1 MSVEQWWMATALQTG
16 TGDRITEAAATKELL
31 NVKLFGKGY
40 TARPDSVNYYRIEPP
55 KGATS

>member
-1 MSVEQWWMATALQTG
+1 MATALQTG